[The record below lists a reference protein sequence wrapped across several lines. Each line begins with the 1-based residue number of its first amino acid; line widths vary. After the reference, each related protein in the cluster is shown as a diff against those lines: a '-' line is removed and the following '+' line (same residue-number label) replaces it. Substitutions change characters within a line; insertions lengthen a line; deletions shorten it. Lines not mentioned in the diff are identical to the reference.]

1 MTDSNETSDKP
12 GVGRKPLSLKGA
24 KVGGGTVRQNIS
36 HGRSKAVVVEKRRK
50 RIVMPKDGTAKPTVK
65 KAVETEI
72 IQPTP
77 PVVAE
82 EKAAPGHGLTAKE
95 QEARA
100 KALEGAKERAVE
112 ENRAAASK
120 AKELEEKDAAV
131 AAKRAEDEALRKSEE
146 QDKAKLEAGEV
157 KKRKEEE
164 ARLEAERI
172 ATQEA
177 ALQGEEE
184 GGHTRKRADE
194 NDLGGRVKKKVA
206 QPKPTQRARNEPR
219 RRAGKLTIQKALDD
233 TERTRSLAAT
243 KRRRE
248 RERRAQLGLDNTPEK
263 VVREVVVPETIT
275 VRELADRMATRAVDV
290 IKVLMKQGTM
300 ATAEDVLDADTAQLI
315 AEDSGHTVRRVAES
329 DVEEGLS
336 GFEDTAEDL
345 VARAPVVT
353 VMGHVDHGKT
363 SLLDALRQE
372 DVASSEA
379 GGITQHI
386 GAYQVEMQS
395 GAKISFLDTPG
406 HAAFTQ
412 MRARGAKVTDIV
424 VLVVAAD
431 DSVMPQTVEA
441 INHARAAEVPIII
454 AINKM
459 DKPGAN
465 ADKVRQDLLQHEI
478 VVEEMGGDIQ
488 TVEVSAITKMGLD
501 TLEEAIML
509 QSEILELKANPN
521 RPARGTVVEAKLE
534 KGRGPVATVLVERGT
549 LRTGDVFVS
558 GKESGRVR
566 ALVNDRG
573 QRIDEAGPSIP
584 VEVLGLS
591 AAPLAGDDFV
601 VVETEGRAREVAEYR
616 QRKER
621 DEKAAAQTTKRG
633 SLEQMLEQLKE
644 NELQELPILI
654 RADVQGSVE
663 AIVGALDKLSTEEVT
678 ARAIHAAAGGITES
692 DVILARASN
701 APIIGF
707 NVRANNQARD
717 LARQEGVEIR
727 YYSVIYDLV
736 DDIKAAMSGLL
747 SPTLRE
753 EFLGN
758 ASILET
764 FNITRVGRVAGCQIT
779 EGVVRRG
786 AKVRLIRDNVV
797 IHEGTLS
804 TLKRFKDEVREVQTG
819 QECGM
824 AFENYQD
831 IQAGDVIECF
841 NIEEIA
847 RTLD

>member
-131 AAKRAEDEALRKSEE
+131 AAKRADDEALRKSEE